1 MYRSLRTRAGIAT
14 ALLLLVSGLVSAAPA
29 SAASLPSAP
38 LVTWVIS
45 SGSAATLHWAP
56 PSIQGTTEGIL
67 TYRIDYTSDGGTSWA
82 MVTLSTGSSLT
93 GWGTADISF
102 PLDPVS
108 YVLGTSYQFRVAAIN
123 SIGTGPWSPASG
135 IYLPSGLPTEPVLS
149 AVVTPG
155 NSQASLQ
162 WCCSSG
168 QGSAITGYSIRA
180 SVDAGATW
188 GVGPANTG
196 STAMSGTVTG
206 LTNGRSY
213 VFQVAAIN
221 ANGTGTWSATS
232 NAATPTGPPD
242 AVTWGTATAGASQ
255 VQLTWAAPA
264 NNGGSAL
271 TAYSIQSS
279 TNGGATWSAPVP
291 NTGNT
296 NTSATITGLS
306 NGTAYVFRV
315 AALSALG
322 TGAWSSSSAP
332 VTPTPASAPSG
343 TPPATTPPPS
353 TPGSVITT
361 PVATESCPASRS
373 LGRGVTLVSWP
384 GCGVTASRLAV
395 RPASRSAA
403 RAGTVRTLIN
413 RVVVVN
419 VRKLPRSNPMTLRM
433 RIGRSWVAVGT
444 ASSTS
449 RGTLTRPAFSASRA
463 GRYPIELTTAGGVR
477 YYVTV
482 IVARRG

>member
-1 MYRSLRTRAGIAT
+1 MYATLRSWAGIT
-14 ALLLLVSGLVSAAPA
+14 TVLALLLAGIVSATPA
-29 SAASLPSAP
+29 FAASLPTAP
-38 LVTWVIS
+38 PVTWVIT
-45 SGSAATLHWAP
+45 SGSDAALHWAP
-56 PSIQGTTEGIL
+56 PSDSGTLEGIL

-102 PLDPVS
+102 PLDPTS

-123 SIGTGPWSPASG
+123 SVGTGPWSPASG
-135 IYLPSGLPTEPVLS
+135 IYLRSGLPTEPVLS
-149 AVVTPG
+149 AAVTPG
-155 NSQASLQ
+155 NAQASLQ
-162 WCCSSG
+162 WCCSSP
-168 QGSAITGYSIRA
+168 QGSAITGYSIKA
-180 SVDAGATW
+180 SADAGATW
-188 GVGPANTG
+188 GVALANTG
-196 STAMSGTVTG
+196 STALSGTVTG

-255 VQLTWAAPA
+255 VQLTWVAPA

-279 TNGGATWSAPVP
+279 TNGGSTWSAPVP

-296 NTSATITGLS
+296 STNATITGLS

-353 TPGSVITT
+353 APGSTTTT
-361 PVATESCPASRS
+361 PVVTPSCPASRS

-403 RAGTVRTLIN
+403 RARTVRTLIN

-419 VRKLPRSNPMTLRM
+419 IRKLPRSKPMTLRM

-482 IVARRG
+482 VVARRG

>member
-1 MYRSLRTRAGIAT
+1 MAT

-29 SAASLPSAP
+29 SAASLPTAP
-38 LVTWVIS
+38 LVTWVIA

-56 PSIQGTTEGIL
+56 PRDSGTLEGIL

-102 PLDPVS
+102 PLDPEA

-123 SIGTGPWSPASG
+123 SVGTGPWSTASG
-135 IYLPSGLPTEPVLS
+135 NYIRSGLPTEPVLS

-279 TNGGATWSAPVP
+279 TNGGSTWSAPVP

-296 NTSATITGLS
+296 STSATITGLS

-353 TPGSVITT
+353 TPGSSTTT
-361 PVATESCPASRS
+361 PVATASCPASRS

-403 RAGTVRTLIN
+403 RARTVRTLIN

-419 VRKLPRSNPMTLRM
+419 IRKLPRSQPMTVGM
-433 RIGRSWVAVGT
+433 RIGGSWVAVGT
-444 ASSTS
+444 AISTS

-463 GRYPIELTTAGGVR
+463 GRYPIELTTTSGVR

-482 IVARRG
+482 IVARSG